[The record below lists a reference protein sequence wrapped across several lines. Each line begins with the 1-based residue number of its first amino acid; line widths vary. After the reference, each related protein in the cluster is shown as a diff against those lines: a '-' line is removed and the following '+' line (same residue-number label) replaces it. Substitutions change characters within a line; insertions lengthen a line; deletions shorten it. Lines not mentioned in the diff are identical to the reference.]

1 MVTRLKEIMGEKGM
15 TSVALAKAM
24 GVTTVT
30 VSSMITGKTQSL
42 DNLEK
47 AANILGVP
55 LWKLFVDE
63 EVMRHQLEY
72 DAYYSSVLACPH
84 CGARLRI
91 VEDSEKKK

>member
-1 MVTRLKEIMGEKGM
+1 M

-24 GVTTVT
+24 GVSTVT
-30 VSSMITGKTQSL
+30 ISSMITGKTQSL

-47 AANILGVP
+47 AAHILGVP
-55 LWKLFVDE
+55 LWKMFVDE

-72 DAYYSSVLACPH
+72 EAYYSSVLACPK

-91 VEDSEKKK
+91 VEDVEEKK